1 MTSAPDYRITDDE
14 IHTIDAVELSHWW
27 YRGMRETCSA
37 LMAPF
42 LPPRRPLNVLDIG
55 CGTGGNLLELAS
67 LGTVQGLDP
76 SGLCVEYC
84 RRKGLTCTRGSMSD
98 LSGVPGP
105 FDLVTMFDVLNQA
118 PPAET
123 VSILTGIG
131 RILAPGGL
139 LVFREPAMAI
149 AGGAHDRAVG
159 IQQRFTSRS
168 VRDALDRAGFEP
180 LRITY
185 VNTLLFPAIVLR
197 RQIGELTAGRDHV
210 ASDVHPAGRVTNALL
225 LGVLRAER
233 RLLGAI
239 DLPFGVSIF
248 AAARKHM

>member
-1 MTSAPDYRITDDE
+1 VTAAPEYRITDDE

-168 VRDALDRAGFEP
+168 VRDALERAGFEP